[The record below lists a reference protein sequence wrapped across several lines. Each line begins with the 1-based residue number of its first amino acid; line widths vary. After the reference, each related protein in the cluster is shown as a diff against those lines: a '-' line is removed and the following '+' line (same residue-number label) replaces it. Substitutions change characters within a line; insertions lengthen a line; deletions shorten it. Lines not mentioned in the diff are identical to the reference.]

1 MPKKTW
7 PNPDVQPVTLYGQLD
22 DTNSTA
28 YPIVVNT
35 AGAMAV
41 AAKIVD
47 NFDTPRGVKFVD
59 GKPRVSAMPYT
70 YDIAEGNITNH
81 RSWSKIGFAP
91 SVGTTEIDVAPWLAT
106 NYVFPTSEK
115 TMTIVSAS
123 AQDTLTTG
131 SGAWTVTV
139 YYLNANYEEKTKVCN
154 MAGLTPVQIGTDV
167 FRIQN
172 ARISTCG
179 AGNAAA
185 GAITIASGGVTYG
198 YISLGKTRMRQMVWT
213 VPSCCTLYITQIAFS
228 AADQNPT
235 KPGGI
240 RFTTRANMDNLSGT
254 VLQRGLFQP
263 YNEVV
268 LYNTPHFRELNPPTK
283 LLSTTD
289 LKVSAVSLVSD
300 TADITCSLRGWLE
313 S

>member
-1 MPKKTW
+1 MPKKDW
-7 PNPDVQPVTLYGQLD
+7 GSPDSQSVTLYGKRTD
-22 DTNSTA
+22 DNNLS
-28 YPIVVNT
+28 YPVLVNT
-35 AGAMAV
+35 AGSMAV
-41 AAKIVD
+41 ASKIVD
-47 NFDTPRGVKFVD
+47 NLDIPQGIKFID

-70 YDIAEGNITNH
+70 YDIAEGNIANH
-81 RSWSKIGFAP
+81 RPWSKIGFAP
-91 SVGTTEIDVAPWLAT
+91 SVGTTEIDIAPWLAG
-106 NYVFPTSEK
+106 NYVFPTSEL

-179 AGNAAA
+179 AGNSAA

-198 YISLGKTRMRQMVWT
+198 YISLGKTRMRQCVWT
-213 VPSCCTLYITQIAFS
+213 VPTCCTLYITQITFS
-228 AADQNPT
+228 ASNQNPS

-263 YNEVV
+263 YNEVT
-268 LYNTPHFRELNPPTK
+268 LYNSAYTRDLNPPTK
-283 LLSTTD
+283 VLSTVD
-289 LKVSAVSLVSD
+289 LKVSAVSLVTD